1 MIDGEYFPNPK
12 IKCYEQAPLIFDVFL
27 DPFTM
32 CIKKNINKRTVA
44 LATVIDFQTFLKYV
58 LCILL

>member
-32 CIKKNINKRTVA
+32 CIKKNINKRSVC
-44 LATVIDFQTFLKYV
+44 FGYSN
-58 LCILL
+58 